1 MSLRPFRDICRR
13 KTKVINIGNVKIGGN
28 NPISVQSMTNTLTKD
43 VKATINQINEIAN
56 EGAELV
62 RVSCPDEDS
71 TSALK
76 EITKHSSIPIIAD
89 IHFHYKRALESA
101 DNGAKCL
108 RINPGNIG
116 DKKKIKEV
124 ISAAK
129 NNDCAIRIGVNA
141 GSLEKDILEKYKEPC
156 PEALVESAL
165 RNIKTIEDED
175 FFNFKVSVKSSDV
188 FLSIGAYKKLSK
200 VIEYPLHLG
209 ITEAGSFIPGSIKSS
224 IGLGNLLLDGI
235 GDTIRVSLSDDPVK
249 EVKIGNEIL
258 KSLNLRNRGVN
269 IIACPSC
276 ARQAFPVIDTV
287 RILEEKLSHIKT
299 PITLSIIGCVVN
311 GPGEAA
317 MTDIGITGGGKGTN
331 MLYLSGVQ
339 SEKIISED
347 IISKVVDLVEKK
359 ALEIEKK
366 INGSYK
372 KSRRINSKTFVVR
385 KRVII
390 RNNRK
395 KTICRKIKGIFRS

>member
-1 MSLRPFRDICRR
+1 MSLRPFRDIYRK
-13 KTKVINIGNVKIGGN
+13 KTKVIKVGNIKIGGN

-43 VKATINQINEIAN
+43 AKATIFQINEIAN
-56 EGAELV
+56 EGADLV

-71 TSALK
+71 TIALK
-76 EITKHSSIPIIAD
+76 EIVKHSSIPIIAD

-116 DKKKIKEV
+116 DKKKVKE
-124 ISAAK
+124 IILAAK

-165 RNIKTIEDED
+165 RNIKIIEDED

-188 FLSIGAYKKLSK
+188 FLSIHAYRQLSK
-200 VIEYPLHLG
+200 VTKYPLHLG
-209 ITEAGSFIPGSIKSS
+209 ITEAGSYIPGSIKSS

-258 KSLNLRNRGVN
+258 KSLNLRNRGVK
-269 IIACPSC
+269 IISCPSC
-276 ARQAFPVIDTV
+276 ARQAFKVIDTV
-287 RILEEKLSHIKT
+287 KVLENKLSHIKV

-317 MTDIGITGGGKGTN
+317 LTDIGITGGGKGSN
-331 MLYLSGVQ
+331 MLYLNGVQ
-339 SEKIISED
+339 TEKLSNND
-347 IISKVVDLVEKK
+347 IISKIVHLVEKK
-359 ALEIEKK
+359 AEEIK
-366 INGSYK
+366 N
-372 KSRRINSKTFVVR
+372 RI
-385 KRVII
+385 
-390 RNNRK
+390 
-395 KTICRKIKGIFRS
+395 